1 MSKEFPL
8 RPSRLEPIFVPRIW
22 GAQTLAPLF
31 SEKTRPEKNKLSEPI
46 GEVWLTGNDCKFV
59 EGPFAGYKL
68 NDVWRDMPHEWA
80 GTHFQADEKPRA
92 TFPLLVKFLF
102 PADKL
107 SVQVHPHDEYAQKHE
122 APAGGV
128 GKTEIWYAVAAQSES
143 EVFVGLKP
151 GVTRQV
157 FRRAIDEGTVE
168 NCLNRLPVSAGDAIF
183 VPAGTAHTIGPGSV
197 LCEIQ
202 QNSDLTYRVFDY
214 NRRQKDGTM
223 RPLHV
228 NKAMD
233 VLNFDRQRGGKVE
246 GTRASAHGAEISH
259 FVANKYFALEKWQFA
274 KPIELR
280 TAPEHFELW
289 IVIAGK
295 GRITWSANSSANHG
309 ESEYH
314 SGEAWFVPAA
324 LGTWRV
330 EPAARTTMLRTFV
343 PNLARYA
350 VHLSTLELSEDA
362 VAQIVKR

>member
-1 MSKEFPL
+1 VSKEFPL

-22 GAQTLAPLF
+22 GAKSLAPLF
-31 SEKTRPEKNKLSEPI
+31 PEKTIAEKNKLSEPV
-46 GEVWLTGNDCKFV
+46 GEVWLTGNDCKFA

-68 NDVWRDMPHEWA
+68 NDVWRDMPKEWA
-80 GTHFQADEKPRA
+80 GTHFLADEKPRA

-107 SVQVHPHDEYAQKHE
+107 SVQVHPHDDYAQKHE
-122 APAGGV
+122 AASGGS
-128 GKTEIWYAVAAQSES
+128 GKTEIWYAVAAQPES

-168 NCLNRLPVSAGDAIF
+168 NCLNRVVVSAGDAIF

-202 QNSDLTYRVFDY
+202 QNSDLTYRVYDY
-214 NRRQKDGTM
+214 NRRQKDGAM
-223 RPLHV
+223 RPLHI

-246 GTRASAHGAEISH
+246 PARASVHGAEISH

-274 KPIELR
+274 KPLDR
-280 TAPEHFELW
+280 NANPVHFDLW
-289 IVIAGK
+289 IVTAGK
-295 GRITWSANSSANHG
+295 GRITWGVKSEGSHG

-314 SGEAWFVPAA
+314 PGEAWFVPAM
-324 LGTWRV
+324 LGSWRI
-330 EPAARTTMLRTFV
+330 EPASRTTMLHAFV
-343 PNLARYA
+343 PDLARYSA
-350 VHLSTLELSEDA
+350 HLSKLGLSEDA